1 AGTDTVTISGIPL
14 TITADA
20 LPGTGANDAFSKVYD
35 GLVYSPFTVRY
46 SGFVNSETPAALG
59 GTLSFTGA
67 GTTAVNAGGPYTV
80 TPGGLTSG
88 NYDISFVSGTLTID
102 QAPLSITADADPA
115 TALQNAFG
123 KTYNGAVYS
132 GFTVRDR
139 KCVV

>member
-1 AGTDTVTISGIPL
+1 L

-46 SGFVNSETPAALG
+46 SGFVNGETSAVLG

-80 TPGGLTSG
+80 TPGGQTSSNYAISYVDGSLNITKPPLT
-88 NYDISFVSGTLTID
+88 
-102 QAPLSITADADPA
+102 ITADA
-115 TALQNAFG
+115 
-123 KTYNGAVYS
+123 
-132 GFTVRDR
+132 
-139 KCVV
+139 